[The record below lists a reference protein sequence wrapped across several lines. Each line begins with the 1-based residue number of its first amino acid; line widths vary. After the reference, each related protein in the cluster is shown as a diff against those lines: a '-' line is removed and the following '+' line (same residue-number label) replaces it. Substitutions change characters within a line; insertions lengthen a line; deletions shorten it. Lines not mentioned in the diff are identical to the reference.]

1 MPFSPV
7 FASTLSKPR
16 RSAISDRR
24 GFRIH
29 DRGVRISLRT
39 NTIRSPKPSPTG
51 KVARASPASARR
63 MRDKASLAEQGER
76 QSPPFTQEGG
86 WHGFAV
92 TGGIVHS
99 SKVFLNCHDLTIP
112 QSKIKDFCQLPL
124 HKGAGGAPAPVR
136 LSKIL
141 VGDDALIVPWQ
152 PSISESPA
160 DEKVDDPEYQA
171 QNRKFSFTSY
181 CSTPVGSHTP
191 CPYQTRSY
199 SKPCSGYRRKWKTGL
214 RSAGS
219 YSPHI
224 LPEFRF
230 PAPGTGFP
238 RCWR

>member
-7 FASTLSKPR
+7 FAPALSKPR

-63 MRDKASLAEQGER
+63 MRDKASLVAEQGER
-76 QSPPFTQEGG
+76 QSPPFYTRGG

-92 TGGIVHS
+92 TGGIVRS

-124 HKGAGGAPAPVR
+124 HKGALGAPAPVR
-136 LSKIL
+136 LSRIPIVVGRCGHRPLQVLNRLSDIL
-141 VGDDALIVPWQ
+141 KLRTGGSVHRCAITFLYFLLFH
-152 PSISESPA
+152 PS
-160 DEKVDDPEYQA
+160 
-171 QNRKFSFTSY
+171 RFTY
-181 CSTPVGSHTP
+181 T
-191 CPYQTRSY
+191 
-199 SKPCSGYRRKWKTGL
+199 
-214 RSAGS
+214 
-219 YSPHI
+219 
-224 LPEFRF
+224 LPLSN
-230 PAPGTGFP
+230 TKL
-238 RCWR
+238 

>member
-7 FASTLSKPR
+7 FAPVLSKPR

-76 QSPPFTQEGG
+76 QSPPFTQEGVARLCRDG
-86 WHGFAV
+86 
-92 TGGIVHS
+92 GGIVRS

-124 HKGAGGAPAPVR
+124 HKGAVGAPAPVR

-152 PSISESPA
+152 PSIPESPA

-171 QNRKFSFTSY
+171 QNRKFPFTSY
-181 CSTPVGSHTP
+181 CSNPVGSHTP

-199 SKPCSGYRRKWKTGL
+199 SKPCSGYRRK
-214 RSAGS
+214 
-219 YSPHI
+219 
-224 LPEFRF
+224 
-230 PAPGTGFP
+230 
-238 RCWR
+238 